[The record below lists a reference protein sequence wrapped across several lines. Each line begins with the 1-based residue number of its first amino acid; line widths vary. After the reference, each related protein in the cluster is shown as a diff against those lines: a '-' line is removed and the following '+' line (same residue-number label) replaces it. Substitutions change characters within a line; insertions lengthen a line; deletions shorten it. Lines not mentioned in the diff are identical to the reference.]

1 MKRMILFTVLL
12 TLFFLPATIGA
23 CLSPSDNLTVIQ
35 GPNNLKI
42 KAAVIVPQ
50 GEGPFP
56 AIIMAHGRLGFS
68 GPFPLSSY
76 TKVAKSFAADGFLV
90 VVVEYDASDNS
101 VLAGKSQKQ
110 IQNAIDVVMAQ
121 PLVKKDKI
129 GLWGMSNGAAT
140 VLRTAAE
147 NDSLFA
153 VAAIVPPTQ
162 RAIGTDKKIRV
173 PLLLIGGDYDTGCPV
188 STIKQF
194 EKSMLAQGRTVE
206 SFYGPYGHSH
216 EYYAMTKRT
225 IGFFQKYAAQ

>member
-1 MKRMILFTVLL
+1 MKRMIIFTILL
-12 TLFFLPATIGA
+12 VMLLIPATIGS
-23 CLSPSDNLTVIQ
+23 CLSPSDNLTLIQ
-35 GPNNLKI
+35 GPNNLKV

-50 GEGPFP
+50 GEGPF
-56 AIIMAHGRLGFS
+56 ATIIMAHGRSGFS

-76 TKVAKSFAADGFLV
+76 TNVAKRFAADGFLV
-90 VVVEYDASDNS
+90 VAVEYDASDNS
-101 VLAGKSQKQ
+101 VVAGKSQKQ
-110 IQNAIDVVMAQ
+110 IQEAIDILMAQ

-140 VLRTAAE
+140 VLRVAAE
-147 NDSLFA
+147 NESLFA

-173 PLLLIGGDYDTGCPV
+173 PLLLIGGDYDTSCPV
-188 STIKQF
+188 ATIKQF

-225 IGFFQKYAAQ
+225 IEFFLKYASQ